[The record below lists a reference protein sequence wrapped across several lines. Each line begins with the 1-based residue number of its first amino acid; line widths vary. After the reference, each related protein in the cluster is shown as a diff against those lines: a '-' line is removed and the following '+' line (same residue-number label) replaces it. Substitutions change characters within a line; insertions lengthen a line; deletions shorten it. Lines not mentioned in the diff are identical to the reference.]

1 MNLNN
6 QKKNSIV
13 NKVFDAVNAKYDLMN
28 DLMSFGV
35 HRQWKKNLIEWMGP
49 SKNEKL
55 IDVASGTGDIANLFS
70 NRLNDQCSVECVEP
84 NINMLKIGKKKLT
97 KKKNINWHNEY
108 AEKLPF
114 KNNTF
119 DYYSISF
126 GIRNTSNIEKSLKEA
141 YRVLKPGGKFFCL
154 EFSKVENEIINFVYN
169 NYSKLIPPL
178 GKIIVG
184 DDRPYRYLTES
195 IRKFYSQD
203 EFVGMMEKSG
213 FQSVEYRNLNS
224 GIAAI
229 HRGWKI

>member
-1 MNLNN
+1 MSLNN

-13 NKVFDAVNAKYDLMN
+13 NKVFDAVNTKYDLMN

-84 NINMLKIGKKKLT
+84 NINMLKIGKKKLI

-114 KNNTF
+114 KSNTF

-126 GIRNTSNIEKSLKEA
+126 GIRNTTNIEKSLKEA

-203 EFVGMMEKSG
+203 VFVGIMEKSG

>member
-13 NKVFDAVNAKYDLMN
+13 NKVFDAVNTKYDLMN

-84 NINMLKIGKKKLT
+84 NINMLKIGKKKLI

-114 KNNTF
+114 KSNTF

-203 EFVGMMEKSG
+203 VFVGIMEKSG

>member
-6 QKKNSIV
+6 QKKIGIV
-13 NKVFDAVNAKYDLMN
+13 NKVFDTVNTKYDLMN

-49 SKNEKL
+49 SKNERL

-70 NRLNDQCSVECVEP
+70 IKLNDQCSVECVEP

-97 KKKNINWHNEY
+97 KKKNINWHNDY

-114 KNNTF
+114 KSNTF

-141 YRVLKPGGKFFCL
+141 FRVLKPGGKFFCL
-154 EFSKVENEIINFVYN
+154 EFSKVENEIINLLYK
-169 NYSKLIPPL
+169 NYSKLIPSL
-178 GKIIVG
+178 GKFIVG
-184 DDRPYRYLTES
+184 DDRPYKYLTES
-195 IRKFYSQD
+195 IRKFYTQD
-203 EFVGMMEKSG
+203 EFVGIMEKSG

>member
-13 NKVFDAVNAKYDLMN
+13 NKVFDAVNTKYDLMN

-84 NINMLKIGKKKLT
+84 NINMLKIGKKKLI

-114 KNNTF
+114 KSNTF

-126 GIRNTSNIEKSLKEA
+126 GIRNTTNIEKSLKEA

-154 EFSKVENEIINFVYN
+154 EFSKVENEIINFVYK

-203 EFVGMMEKSG
+203 VFVGIMEKSG

>member
-13 NKVFDAVNAKYDLMN
+13 NNVFDTVNKKYDLMN

-49 SKNEKL
+49 SKNDTL
-55 IDVASGTGDIANLFS
+55 IDVASGTGDVANLFS
-70 NRLNDQCSVECVEP
+70 NKLNDQCSVECVEP
-84 NINMLKIGKKKLT
+84 NINMLKIGKKKLAY
-97 KKKNINWHNEY
+97 KKNINWHNNY

-114 KNNTF
+114 KSNTF
-119 DYYSISF
+119 DYYSVSF
-126 GIRNTSNIEKSLKEA
+126 GIRNTSNIRKSLEEA

-154 EFSKVENEIINFVYN
+154 EFSKVENEIINLLYK
-169 NYSKLIPPL
+169 NYSKLIPSL
-178 GKIIVG
+178 GKIVVG

-203 EFVGMMEKSG
+203 EFVEIMEKSG
-213 FQSVEYRNLNS
+213 FHNVEYRNLNS

-229 HRGWKI
+229 HRGWKT

>member
-13 NKVFDAVNAKYDLMN
+13 NKVFDAVNTKYDLMN

-84 NINMLKIGKKKLT
+84 NINMLKIGKKKLI

-114 KNNTF
+114 KSNTF

-126 GIRNTSNIEKSLKEA
+126 GIRNTTNIEKSLKEA

-203 EFVGMMEKSG
+203 VFVGIMEKSG

>member
-84 NINMLKIGKKKLT
+84 NINMLKIGKKKLI

-114 KNNTF
+114 KSNTF

-126 GIRNTSNIEKSLKEA
+126 GIRNTSNIRKSLEEA

-154 EFSKVENEIINFVYN
+154 EFSKVENEIINLLYK
-169 NYSKLIPPL
+169 NYSKLIPSL
-178 GKIIVG
+178 GKIVVG

-203 EFVGMMEKSG
+203 EFVEIMEKSG
-213 FQSVEYRNLNS
+213 FHNVEYRNLNS

>member
-13 NKVFDAVNAKYDLMN
+13 NNVFDTVNKKYDLMN

-49 SKNEKL
+49 SKNDKL
-55 IDVASGTGDIANLFS
+55 IDVASGTGDVANLFS
-70 NRLNDQCSVECVEP
+70 NKLNNQCSVECVEP
-84 NINMLKIGKKKLT
+84 NINMLKIGKKKLAY
-97 KKKNINWHNEY
+97 KKNINWHNNY

-114 KNNTF
+114 KNDTF
-119 DYYSISF
+119 DYYSVSF
-126 GIRNTSNIEKSLKEA
+126 GIRNTSNIRKSLEEA

-154 EFSKVENEIINFVYN
+154 EFSKVENEIINLLYK
-169 NYSKLIPPL
+169 NYSKLIPLL
-178 GKIIVG
+178 GKFVVG

-203 EFVGMMEKSG
+203 EFVEIMEKSG
-213 FQSVEYRNLNS
+213 FHNVEYRNLNS

-229 HRGWKI
+229 HRGWKT

>member
-1 MNLNN
+1 MNPNN

-13 NKVFDAVNAKYDLMN
+13 NKVFDKVNTKYDLMN
-28 DLMSFGV
+28 DLMSLGV

-70 NRLNDQCSVECVEP
+70 NKLNDQCSVECVEP

-97 KKKNINWHNEY
+97 NKKNINWHNNY

-114 KNNTF
+114 KSNTF

-126 GIRNTSNIEKSLKEA
+126 GIRNTSNIEKSLTEA

-154 EFSKVENEIINFVYN
+154 EFSKVENELINLLYN
-169 NYSKLIPPL
+169 NYSKLIPSL

-184 DDRPYRYLTES
+184 DDRPYKYLTES
-195 IRKFYSQD
+195 IKKFYSQD
-203 EFVGMMEKSG
+203 EFVGIMEKSG
-213 FQSVEYRNLNS
+213 FHS
-224 GIAAI
+224 I
-229 HRGWKI
+229 

>member
-13 NKVFDAVNAKYDLMN
+13 NKVFDTVNEKYDLMN

-49 SKNEKL
+49 SKNDKL
-55 IDVASGTGDIANLFS
+55 IDVASGTGDVANLFS
-70 NRLNDQCSVECVEP
+70 NKLNDQCSVECVEP
-84 NINMLKIGKKKLT
+84 NINMLKIGKKKLAY
-97 KKKNINWHNEY
+97 KKNINWHNNY

-114 KNNTF
+114 KSNTF
-119 DYYSISF
+119 DYYSVSF
-126 GIRNTSNIEKSLKEA
+126 GIRNTSNIRKSLEEA

-154 EFSKVENEIINFVYN
+154 EFSKVENEIINLLYK
-169 NYSKLIPPL
+169 NYSKLIPSL
-178 GKIIVG
+178 GKIVVG

-203 EFVGMMEKSG
+203 EFVEIMEKSG
-213 FQSVEYRNLNS
+213 FHNVEYRNLNS

-229 HRGWKI
+229 HRGWKT

>member
-13 NKVFDAVNAKYDLMN
+13 NKVFDTVNEKYDLMN

-49 SKNEKL
+49 SKNDTL
-55 IDVASGTGDIANLFS
+55 IDVASGTGDVANLFS
-70 NRLNDQCSVECVEP
+70 NKLNDQCSVECVET
-84 NINMLKIGKKKLT
+84 NINLLKIVKKKLAY
-97 KKKNINWHNEY
+97 KKNINWHNNY

-114 KNNTF
+114 KSNTF
-119 DYYSISF
+119 DYYSVSF
-126 GIRNTSNIEKSLKEA
+126 GIRNTSNIRKSLEEA

-154 EFSKVENEIINFVYN
+154 EFSKVENEIINLLYK
-169 NYSKLIPPL
+169 NYSKLIPSL
-178 GKIIVG
+178 GKIVVG

-203 EFVGMMEKSG
+203 EFVEIMEKSG
-213 FQSVEYRNLNS
+213 FHNVEYRNLNS

-229 HRGWKI
+229 HRGWKT

>member
-13 NKVFDAVNAKYDLMN
+13 NKVFDTVNEKYDLMN

-49 SKNEKL
+49 SKNDTL
-55 IDVASGTGDIANLFS
+55 IDVASGTGDVANLFS
-70 NRLNDQCSVECVEP
+70 NKLNDQCSVECVEP
-84 NINMLKIGKKKLT
+84 NINMLKIGKKKLAY
-97 KKKNINWHNEY
+97 KKNINWHNNY

-114 KNNTF
+114 KSNTF
-119 DYYSISF
+119 DYYSVSF
-126 GIRNTSNIEKSLKEA
+126 GIRNTSNIRKSLEEA

-154 EFSKVENEIINFVYN
+154 EFSKVENEIINLLYK
-169 NYSKLIPPL
+169 NYSKLIPSL
-178 GKIIVG
+178 GKIVVG

-203 EFVGMMEKSG
+203 EFVEIMEKSG
-213 FQSVEYRNLNS
+213 FHNVEYRNLNS

-229 HRGWKI
+229 HRGWKT

>member
-13 NKVFDAVNAKYDLMN
+13 NKVFDAVNTKYDLMN

-84 NINMLKIGKKKLT
+84 NINMLKIGKKKLI

-114 KNNTF
+114 KSNTF

-126 GIRNTSNIEKSLKEA
+126 GIRNTTNIEKSLKEA

-154 EFSKVENEIINFVYN
+154 EFSKVENEIINFVYK

-203 EFVGMMEKSG
+203 VFVGMMEKSG

>member
-13 NKVFDAVNAKYDLMN
+13 NKVFDTVNEKYDLMN

-49 SKNEKL
+49 SKNDKL
-55 IDVASGTGDIANLFS
+55 IDVASGTGDVANLFS
-70 NRLNDQCSVECVEP
+70 NKLNDQCNVECVEP
-84 NINMLKIGKKKLT
+84 NINMLKIGKKKLAY
-97 KKKNINWHNEY
+97 KKNINWHNNY

-114 KNNTF
+114 KSNTF
-119 DYYSISF
+119 DYYSVSF
-126 GIRNTSNIEKSLKEA
+126 GIRNTSNIRKSLEES

-154 EFSKVENEIINFVYN
+154 EFSKVENEIINLLYK
-169 NYSKLIPPL
+169 NYSKLIPSL
-178 GKIIVG
+178 GKFVVG

-203 EFVGMMEKSG
+203 EFVEIMEKSG
-213 FQSVEYRNLNS
+213 FHNVEYRNLNS

-229 HRGWKI
+229 HRGWKT

>member
-6 QKKNSIV
+6 QKKIGIV
-13 NKVFDAVNAKYDLMN
+13 NKVFDTVNTKYDLMN

-49 SKNEKL
+49 SKNERL

-70 NRLNDQCSVECVEP
+70 IKLNDQCSVECVEP

-97 KKKNINWHNEY
+97 KKKNINWHNDY

-114 KNNTF
+114 KSNTF

-141 YRVLKPGGKFFCL
+141 FRVLKPGGKFFCL
-154 EFSKVENEIINFVYN
+154 EFSKVENEIINLLYK
-169 NYSKLIPPL
+169 NYSKLIPSL
-178 GKIIVG
+178 GKFIVG
-184 DDRPYRYLTES
+184 DDRPYKYLTES
-195 IRKFYSQD
+195 IRKFYTQD
-203 EFVGMMEKSG
+203 EFVGI
-213 FQSVEYRNLNS
+213 NLE
-224 GIAAI
+224 
-229 HRGWKI
+229 

>member
-13 NKVFDAVNAKYDLMN
+13 NNVFDTVNKKYDLMN

-49 SKNEKL
+49 SKNDKL
-55 IDVASGTGDIANLFS
+55 IDVASGTGDVANLFS
-70 NRLNDQCSVECVEP
+70 NKLNNQCSVECVEP
-84 NINMLKIGKKKLT
+84 NINMLKIGKKKLAY
-97 KKKNINWHNEY
+97 KKNINWHNNY

-114 KNNTF
+114 KNDTF
-119 DYYSISF
+119 DYYSVSF
-126 GIRNTSNIEKSLKEA
+126 GIRNTSNIRKSLEEA

-154 EFSKVENEIINFVYN
+154 EFSKVENEIINFLYK
-169 NYSKLIPPL
+169 NYSKLIPSL
-178 GKIIVG
+178 GKFVVG

-203 EFVGMMEKSG
+203 EFVEIMEKSG
-213 FQSVEYRNLNS
+213 FHNVEYRNLNS

-229 HRGWKI
+229 HRGWKT

>member
-13 NKVFDAVNAKYDLMN
+13 NKVFDTVNEKYDLMN

-35 HRQWKKNLIEWMGP
+35 HRQWKKNLIEWTGP
-49 SKNEKL
+49 SKNDKL
-55 IDVASGTGDIANLFS
+55 IDVASGTGDVANLFS
-70 NRLNDQCSVECVEP
+70 NKLNDQCNVECVEP
-84 NINMLKIGKKKLT
+84 NINMLKIGKKKLAY
-97 KKKNINWHNEY
+97 KKNINWHNNY

-114 KNNTF
+114 KSNTF
-119 DYYSISF
+119 DYYSVSF
-126 GIRNTSNIEKSLKEA
+126 GIRNTSNIRKSLEEA

-154 EFSKVENEIINFVYN
+154 EFSKVENEIINLLYK
-169 NYSKLIPPL
+169 NYSKLIPSL
-178 GKIIVG
+178 GKFVVG

-203 EFVGMMEKSG
+203 EFVEIMEKSG
-213 FQSVEYRNLNS
+213 FHNVEYRNLNS

-229 HRGWKI
+229 HRGWKT

>member
-6 QKKNSIV
+6 QNKNSIV
-13 NKVFDAVNAKYDLMN
+13 NKVFDKVNTKYDLMN

-49 SKNEKL
+49 SKNDKL

-70 NRLNDQCSVECVEP
+70 NKLNGQCSVECVEP
-84 NINMLKIGKKKLT
+84 NLNMLKIGKKKLT
-97 KKKNINWHNEY
+97 NKKNINWHNNY

-114 KNNTF
+114 KSNTF

-126 GIRNTSNIEKSLKEA
+126 GIRNTSNIEKSLTEA

-154 EFSKVENEIINFVYN
+154 EFSKVENEIINLLYK
-169 NYSKLIPPL
+169 NYSKLIPSL

-184 DDRPYRYLTES
+184 DDRPYKYLTES
-195 IRKFYSQD
+195 IKKFYSQD
-203 EFVGMMEKSG
+203 EFAGIMEKSG
-213 FQSVEYRNLNS
+213 FHNIEYRNLNS